1 MATTFDT
8 DTEIGTDGIGSE
20 FDFSTGADGPVT
32 LQVVARQAGVSPST
46 VSRIL
51 NGTAKVSEA
60 KRASVERAIESLG
73 FRPNLVARSLAGG
86 RTMTVGVLTQYI
98 DSPFYGAGV
107 RGIEEILTG
116 RGFTPIVTSGLWDED
131 RERRSLWDFVERKV
145 DGLIVLTS
153 RLSDDELKAF
163 AEKLPLV
170 VTGRD
175 LGPAE
180 VQSIDFDNRLAG
192 RVAAEHLVNLGH
204 REIAVI
210 TGMRDHK
217 DSDERLEGILTEVE
231 SAGLS
236 IDRRLVVVGDY
247 HERGGHR
254 AMRSVIAA
262 GVPFSAVIALND
274 QMALGAMLALRQSGL
289 RVPED
294 VSVVGMDDL
303 PAAAFYAPPLTT
315 VAQPVYQMGKTA
327 AELLLRRLAGELVG
341 PQPAQIVEPY
351 LAVRES
357 TKRVT

>member
-1 MATTFDT
+1 MATIFET
-8 DTEIGTDGIGSE
+8 DTEKGAEESGCDIR
-20 FDFSTGADGPVT
+20 FSADAVGPVT
-32 LQVVARQAGVSPST
+32 LQMVARQAGVSPST

-60 KRASVERAIESLG
+60 KTVSVKRAIESLG

-86 RTMTVGVLTQYI
+86 KTMTVGVLTQYI

-107 RGIEEILTG
+107 RGIEEILTD
-116 RGFTPIVTSGLWDED
+116 RGFMPVVTSGLWDES
-131 RERRSLWDFVERKV
+131 RERQSLWEFVERKV

-153 RLSDDELKAF
+153 RLSDVELQSF
-163 AEKLPLV
+163 AEKVPLV
-170 VTGRD
+170 VIGRD
-175 LGPAE
+175 LGPSR
-180 VQSIDFDNRLAG
+180 VQSIDFDNRSAG
-192 RVAAEHLVNLGH
+192 QVAAEHLFNLGH

-210 TGMRDHK
+210 TGIKDHK
-217 DSDERLEGILTEVE
+217 DSDERLDGILVGLG

-236 IDRRLVVVGDY
+236 IDRRLVMVGDY

-254 AMRSVIAA
+254 AMRSIISA
-262 GVPFSAVIALND
+262 GIPFSAVIALND
-274 QMALGAMLALRQSGL
+274 QMALGAILALRQSRL

-303 PAAAFYAPPLTT
+303 PAAAFYTPPLTS

-327 AELLLRRLAGELVG
+327 AELLLKRFAGELVE
-341 PQPAQIVEPY
+341 PQSAQIVEPY

-357 TKRVT
+357 TKRMV

>member
-1 MATTFDT
+1 MATTSEI
-8 DTEIGTDGIGSE
+8 DTEIEIDLVDCQREPTGDSVGS
-20 FDFSTGADGPVT
+20 VT
-32 LQVVARQAGVSPST
+32 LQMVARQAGVSPST

-60 KRASVERAIESLG
+60 KRISVERAIESLG

-116 RGFTPIVTSGLWDED
+116 RGFTPIVTSGLWDEN
-131 RERRSLWDFVERKV
+131 RERRSLWEFIERKV

-153 RLSDDELKAF
+153 RLSDEELKAF
-163 AEKLPLV
+163 AEKVPLV
-170 VTGRD
+170 VIGRD
-175 LGPAE
+175 LGPSQ
-180 VQSIDFDNRLAG
+180 VQSIDFDNCSAG
-192 RVAAEHLVNLGH
+192 RIAAEHLLNLGH

-210 TGMRDHK
+210 MGLKDHK
-217 DSDERLEGILTEVE
+217 DSDERLDGILEAIE
-231 SAGLS
+231 SVGLS
-236 IDRRLVVVGDY
+236 IDTKLVMVGDY

-254 AMRSVIAA
+254 AMRSIIS
-262 GVPFSAVIALND
+262 GGSPFSAVIALND

-294 VSVVGMDDL
+294 ISVVGMDDL
-303 PAAAFYAPPLTT
+303 PATAFFAPPLTS
-315 VAQPVYQMGKTA
+315 VGQPVYQMGKRA
-327 AELLLRRLAGELVG
+327 AELLLEWISGELVG
-341 PQPAQIVEPY
+341 PQAAQVVEPY

-357 TKRVT
+357 TKRAV